1 MNEAIIL
8 YCDNSGEV
16 ANSKE
21 PRSHKRDK
29 HIERKCHLIRE
40 TVHRD
45 DINVI
50 KIASEINKI
59 NFVDPLT
66 KRLAEKTFKC
76 HLEGMSLKEISH
88 ML

>member
-21 PRSHKRDK
+21 PRSHKKDK

-40 TVHRD
+40 TVHRA

-50 KIASEINKI
+50 KIASEI

-76 HLEGMSLKEISH
+76 HLEVMSLKEISH